1 MITELEQILEIVGYL
16 IVIVLLLL
24 FWKKLSDTGIAL
36 P

>member
-1 MITELEQILEIVGYL
+1 MDKLIELIIWVVV
-16 IVIVLLLL
+16 VIFLLL